1 MGQVRLATFRTASG
15 TQAGLVNDGQVL
27 PFSFPDVG
35 TWLAAGSPDPQR
47 HLAGEPLPIRG
58 ISWAPLVPRPGKVIC
73 VGLNY
78 RDHIQEMGRELP
90 EYPTLFAKFA
100 DSLIGAHD
108 DIVLPPDS
116 ISVDWEGELAVII
129 GSTASRADEA
139 TARRAMAGFAIA
151 NDVSARDFQRRTP
164 EWLQGKTFDQTT
176 PLGPYLVTVDETGP
190 EPDLDIS
197 CAVDGNTKQHSRTSE
212 LVFGPVALIQYI
224 SAITTLHPG
233 DVILTG
239 TPGGVGD
246 GRNPKEFLEL
256 GSVLETSINTLGATA
271 NRCVVR

>member
-1 MGQVRLATFRTASG
+1 MKMATIRTAEG
-15 TQAGLVNDGQVL
+15 MRAAVLEGDKLVPLTFTDAG
-27 PFSFPDVG
+27 S
-35 TWLAAGSPDPQR
+35 WLQAGSPDWSS
-47 HLAGEPLPIRG
+47 HVAGTPVSPA
-58 ISWAPLVPRPGKVIC
+58 SADFAPVVPKPGKIIC

-78 RDHIQEMGRELP
+78 RDHILEMGRDLP
-90 EYPTLFAKFA
+90 EYPTLFAKFS

-108 DIVLPPDS
+108 DIVLPPGSNS
-116 ISVDWEGELAVII
+116 IDWEGELAVII
-129 GSTASRADEA
+129 GNAVSRADE
-139 TARRAMAGFAIA
+139 TAARNAVAGFAVA

-164 EWLQGKTFDQTT
+164 EWLQGKTFDRTT

-197 CAVDGNTKQHSRTSE
+197 CTVDGITKQHSRTSE

-224 SAITTLHPG
+224 SAITTLRPG

-246 GRNPKEFLEL
+246 GRNPKEFLEP

-271 NRCVVR
+271 NRCIAR

>member
-1 MGQVRLATFRTASG
+1 MKLATIRTNSG
-15 TQAGLVNDGQVL
+15 TRAAVVDRGKLLPLV
-27 PFSFPDVG
+27 FKDVG
-35 TWLAAGSPDPQR
+35 AWLQAGSPEWSGHVD
-47 HLAGEPLPIRG
+47 G
-58 ISWAPLVPRPGKVIC
+58 APVNPEEADFAPVVPTPGKIIC

-78 RDHIQEMGRELP
+78 RDHILEMGRELP

-100 DSLIGAHD
+100 DSLIGARD

-129 GSTASRADEA
+129 GTTVSRADEA
-139 TARRAMAGFAIA
+139 IARKAIAGFAVA

-212 LVFGPVALIQYI
+212 LVFGPVALIRYI
-224 SAITTLHPG
+224 SAITSLHPG

-246 GRNPKEFLEL
+246 GRNPKEFLEP

-271 NRCVVR
+271 NRCVIR

>member
-1 MGQVRLATFRTASG
+1 MKIATIRTGNG
-15 TQAGLVNDGQVL
+15 TRAAALDGSKL
-27 PFSFPDVG
+27 MPLDFADVG
-35 TWLAAGSPDPQR
+35 AWLQAGSPEWSR
-47 HLAGEPLPIRG
+47 HVAGTPVSVEEAVF
-58 ISWAPLVPRPGKVIC
+58 APVVTNPGKIIC

-78 RDHIQEMGRELP
+78 RDHILEMGRDLP

-108 DIVLPPDS
+108 DIVLPPGS
-116 ISVDWEGELAVII
+116 GSVDWEGELAVVI
-129 GSTASRADEA
+129 GSAVSRADESA
-139 TARRAMAGFAIA
+139 ARNAIAGFAVA

-164 EWLQGKTFDQTT
+164 EWLQGKTFDRTT
-176 PLGPYLVTVDETGP
+176 PLGPYLVTTDETGP
-190 EPDLDIS
+190 EPDLEIS

-224 SAITTLHPG
+224 SAITTLRPG

-246 GRNPKEFLEL
+246 GRNPKEFLEAD
-256 GSVLETSINTLGATA
+256 SVLETSINTLGATA

>member
-1 MGQVRLATFRTASG
+1 MKLATIRTDNG
-15 TQAGLVNDGQVL
+15 TRAAVIDGGKLL
-27 PFSFPDVG
+27 PLDFNDVG
-35 TWLAAGSPDPQR
+35 SWLQAGSPEWSG
-47 HLAGEPLPIRG
+47 HVAGTPVSAEETDFAPI
-58 ISWAPLVPRPGKVIC
+58 IPTPGKIIC

-78 RDHIQEMGRELP
+78 RDHILEMGRELP

-100 DSLIGAHD
+100 DSLIGAQD
-108 DIVLPPDS
+108 DIVLPPGS
-116 ISVDWEGELAVII
+116 TSVDWEGELAVII
-129 GSTASRADEA
+129 GSAVSRADE
-139 TARRAMAGFAIA
+139 TEARNAIAGFAVA
-151 NDVSARDFQRRTP
+151 NDVSARDYQRRTP
-164 EWLQGKTFDQTT
+164 EWLQGKTFDRTT

-224 SAITTLHPG
+224 SAITTLRPG

-246 GRNPKEFLEL
+246 GRNPKEFLQP

-271 NRCVVR
+271 NRCVLR

>member
-1 MGQVRLATFRTASG
+1 MKIATIRTQTG
-15 TQAGLVNDGQVL
+15 TRAAVIDGGKLLPLDFKDAG
-27 PFSFPDVG
+27 S
-35 TWLAAGSPDPQR
+35 WLQAGSPEWSG
-47 HLAGEPLPIRG
+47 HIAGTPVTIEEADF
-58 ISWAPLVPRPGKVIC
+58 APVIPNPGKIIC

-78 RDHIQEMGRELP
+78 RGHILEMGRELP

-108 DIVLPPDS
+108 DIILPS
-116 ISVDWEGELAVII
+116 GSTSVDWEGELTVII
-129 GSTASRADEA
+129 GSAVSRADE
-139 TARRAMAGFAIA
+139 TEARNAIAGFAVA
-151 NDVSARDFQRRTP
+151 NDVSARDYQRRTP
-164 EWLQGKTFDQTT
+164 EWLQGKTFDRTT

-197 CAVDGNTKQHSRTSE
+197 CAVDGKTKQHSRTSE

-224 SAITTLHPG
+224 SAITTLRPG

-256 GSVLETSINTLGATA
+256 GSVLKTSINTLGATA
-271 NRCVVR
+271 NHCVAR

>member
-1 MGQVRLATFRTASG
+1 MKLATIRTENG
-15 TQAGLVNDGQVL
+15 TRAAVVDGGKLLPLDFKDVGSWLQAGAPEWSSHV
-27 PFSFPDVG
+27 
-35 TWLAAGSPDPQR
+35 AGAPISPEEADF
-47 HLAGEPLPIRG
+47 
-58 ISWAPLVPRPGKVIC
+58 APVIPNPGKIIC

-78 RDHIQEMGRELP
+78 RDHILEMGRELP

-100 DSLIGAHD
+100 DSLVGAND
-108 DIVLPPDS
+108 DIVLPPNS
-116 ISVDWEGELAVII
+116 ASVDWEGELAVII
-129 GSTASRADEA
+129 GSSVSRADEA
-139 TARRAMAGFAIA
+139 QARNAVAGFAVA

-176 PLGPYLVTVDETGP
+176 PLGPYLVTADETGH

-197 CAVDGNTKQHSRTSE
+197 CSVDGNTKQHSRTSE

-224 SAITTLHPG
+224 SAITTLRPG

-246 GRNPKEFLEL
+246 GRIPKEFLEP

>member
-1 MGQVRLATFRTASG
+1 MKMATIRTEDG
-15 TQAGLVNDGQVL
+15 TRAAALDGGKLL
-27 PFSFPDVG
+27 PLDFTDVG
-35 TWLAAGSPDPQR
+35 SWLKAGSPDWSSR
-47 HLAGEPLPIRG
+47 VAG
-58 ISWAPLVPRPGKVIC
+58 APVSPEEADFAPVIPNPGKIIC

-78 RDHIQEMGRELP
+78 RDHILEMGRELP
-90 EYPTLFAKFA
+90 EYPTLFAKFS

-108 DIVLPPDS
+108 DIVLPPS
-116 ISVDWEGELAVII
+116 STSVDWEGELAVII
-129 GSTASRADEA
+129 GSGVSRADE
-139 TARRAMAGFAIA
+139 TEARNAVAGFAVA

-164 EWLQGKTFDQTT
+164 EWLQGKTFDRTT

-197 CAVDGNTKQHSRTSE
+197 CAVDGNTKQLSRTSE

-224 SAITTLHPG
+224 SAITTLRPG

-246 GRNPKEFLEL
+246 GRDPKEFLEP
-256 GSVLETSINTLGATA
+256 GSVLETSINTLGAAA